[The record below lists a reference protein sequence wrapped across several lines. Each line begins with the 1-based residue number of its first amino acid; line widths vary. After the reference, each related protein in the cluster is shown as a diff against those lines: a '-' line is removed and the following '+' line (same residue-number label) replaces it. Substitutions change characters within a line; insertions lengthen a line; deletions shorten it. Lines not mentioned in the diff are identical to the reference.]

1 MKTKLKANLR
11 LNKLS
16 RVGGGGGGGGWLE
29 QLGIRLSQLPTKLKL
44 KLKLKLSLAKLQFR
58 HFYMLGNYVKL
69 QTFFNPENRLPKHFN
84 SSHVFEKS
92 GPGPFLV

>member
-1 MKTKLKANLR
+1 MFCQAQLR
-11 LNKLS
+11 DGYTRIFL
-16 RVGGGGGGGGWLE
+16 
-29 QLGIRLSQLPTKLKL
+29 QFLPTNAHKFTLLPTMNLFLLKNMISD
-44 KLKLKLSLAKLQFR
+44 KKGKKLQFR